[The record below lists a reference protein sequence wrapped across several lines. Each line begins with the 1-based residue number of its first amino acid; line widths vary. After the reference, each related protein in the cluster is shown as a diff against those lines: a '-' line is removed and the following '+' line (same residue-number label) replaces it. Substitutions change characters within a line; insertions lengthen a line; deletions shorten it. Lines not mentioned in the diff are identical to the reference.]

1 MTVWPTEADDAV
13 EAVVDNGLVV
23 QGRAFVLA
31 QADEHHLVQAA
42 LDFADKVGVWLD
54 AANDGHVVGFERV
67 FVEKDRDAILGRAH
81 LYGLH
86 GRLDGRAGVL
96 LGDAVAFDDSLLCLG
111 DAAGVA
117 AHGGDE
123 EGLEAEGLEL
133 GHETFDH
140 KRDIGNATAADGDGD
155 GLAGIDFGA

>member
-1 MTVWPTEADDAV
+1 MADRADDAV

-23 QGRAFVLA
+23 QGCAFVLA

-42 LDFADKVGVWLD
+42 FDFADKVSVRLD
-54 AANDGHVVGFERV
+54 AANDGNVVGFKGV
-67 FVEKDRDAILGRAH
+67 FVEKDGDAVLGRTH
-81 LYGLH
+81 LDGFH
-86 GRLDGRAGVL
+86 GRLNGCAGVL
-96 LGDAVAFDDSLLCLG
+96 FGDAVAFDDFLLRLG
-111 DAAGVA
+111 DAAAVA

-133 GHETFDH
+133 GHEAFDH
-140 KRDIGNATAADGDGD
+140 ERDIGNAAAADRDGD